1 MPVLDGNFEAFVT
14 NLGKYNEGELV
25 GEWVQFPTTEE
36 EMKKVFERIGIG
48 SKDEFGQV
56 YEEWFI
62 TDYECPLHGVYDMLG
77 EYENLDK
84 LNYLAARIDELDKWE
99 QEKLVAVMEGGCD
112 EVSDIDDLINLTF
125 NLDAYDFIPN
135 IHDESDLGY
144 YYVHEA
150 GIYSEKELGPLAN
163 YIDYERFGRDVAMD
177 ESGRF
182 TDDGYIR
189 STGDSWDRQFDGSLE
204 DIPDEYRIT
213 GCGDAMEREETI
225 TVLMVEPGKLPY
237 VKDIGSGLA
246 SLQHE
251 VGGRIEALYPFEEP
265 VAIVCNEEGKMN
277 GLPLNRAL
285 RDNDGEIY
293 DIIAGNFM
301 VVGLTDD
308 NFGSLSPELQRQVK
322 AVFRMPEQ
330 FAKIGD
336 RIVAIPMISEEQ
348 QKQTVLEE
356 KSAVVNENTSGMAVD
371 GHIGTWHTVDHREI
385 DGHTFWLMEHDTF
398 GDDASC
404 IIVDERGEL
413 VLSHIYD
420 GFDENTVDLLRQE
433 VTPVEKMPDDSISIE
448 EMKQYGYKW
457 GGMLPMREAAAT
469 EVMKSCQIYRLYGDD
484 TEGLVLDAKEI
495 KEHAAKGGIFGVEK
509 MDWVAELEKQN
520 PLKAAEM
527 SLEDDY
533 GMIDGIIN
541 NGPKEDKAS
550 EKGEK
555 TSIMDRLKSSKTAQQ
570 TDKPSPHKEK
580 KSERE
585 L

>member
-1 MPVLDGNFEAFVT
+1 MPVLDGSFEAFVT

-25 GEWVQFPTTEE
+25 GEWVQFPTTED

-48 SKDEFGQV
+48 STDEFGHV
-56 YEEWFI
+56 YGEWFI

-77 EYENLDK
+77 EYESLDK
-84 LNYLAARIDELDKWE
+84 LNYLAARIDELDKWD
-99 QEKLVAVMEGGCD
+99 QEKLASIMEAGCD

-125 NLDAYDFIPN
+125 NLDTYDFLPD

-150 GIYSEKELGPLAN
+150 GIYEEKDLRPLAN
-163 YIDYERFGRDVAMD
+163 YIDYERFGRDIAMD

-189 STGDSWDRQFDGSLE
+189 STGDRWDRQFDGSLE

-213 GCGDAMEREETI
+213 GSGEAVEREETI
-225 TVLMVEPGKLPY
+225 TVLMVEPGKTPY
-237 VKDIGSGLA
+237 IKEINSGLA

-251 VGGRIEALYPFEEP
+251 VDGRIEALYPFEEP
-265 VAIVCNEEGKMN
+265 VAIICNEEGKMD

-285 RDNDGEIY
+285 RDGDSEVY

-301 VVGLTDD
+301 IVGLTED
-308 NFGSLSPELQRQVK
+308 NFGSLSPDLQRQFTAEFK
-322 AVFRMPEQ
+322 MPEQ

-356 KSAVVNENTSGMAVD
+356 KSSIVNENTSGMAVD
-371 GHIGTWHTVDHREI
+371 GHIGTWHTIDHKEI

-433 VTPVEKMPDDSISIE
+433 VMPVDRMPDDSISVE
-448 EMKQYGYKW
+448 DMKQYGYKW
-457 GGMLPMREAAAT
+457 GGMLPMREEAVA

-495 KEHAAKGGIFGVEK
+495 REHAAKGGIFGVEK
-509 MDWVAELEKQN
+509 TEWAASQERQN

-527 SLEDDY
+527 SVEDDY

-541 NGPKEDKAS
+541 NGPKEAKNQ

-555 TSIMDRLKSSKTAQQ
+555 ASIMDRLKSAKAKPPKDKTVPSKER
-570 TDKPSPHKEK
+570 KP
-580 KSERE
+580 ERD

>member
-1 MPVLDGNFEAFVT
+1 MS
-14 NLGKYNEGELV
+14 
-25 GEWVQFPTTEE
+25 EE
-36 EMKKVFERIGIG
+36 
-48 SKDEFGQV
+48 D
-56 YEEWFI
+56 
-62 TDYECPLHGVYDMLG
+62 
-77 EYENLDK
+77 
-84 LNYLAARIDELDKWE
+84 
-99 QEKLVAVMEGGCD
+99 
-112 EVSDIDDLINLTF
+112 
-125 NLDAYDFIPN
+125 
-135 IHDESDLGY
+135 
-144 YYVHEA
+144 
-150 GIYSEKELGPLAN
+150 
-163 YIDYERFGRDVAMD
+163 
-177 ESGRF
+177 
-182 TDDGYIR
+182 
-189 STGDSWDRQFDGSLE
+189 
-204 DIPDEYRIT
+204 
-213 GCGDAMEREETI
+213 
-225 TVLMVEPGKLPY
+225 TVLMVEPGKTPY
-237 VKDIGSGLA
+237 AKEINSGLA

-265 VAIVCNEEGKMN
+265 VGIICNEEGKMD

-285 RDNDGEIY
+285 RDGDGEVY

-301 VVGLTDD
+301 VVGLTED
-308 NFGSLSPELQRQVK
+308 NFGSLSPDLQRQFTAEFK
-322 AVFRMPEQ
+322 MPEQ

-356 KSAVVNENTSGMAVD
+356 KSSIVNEKTSGMAVD
-371 GHIGTWHTVDHREI
+371 GHIGTWHTIDHKEI

-433 VTPVEKMPDDSISIE
+433 VMPVDRMPDDSISVE
-448 EMKQYGYKW
+448 DMKQYGYKW
-457 GGMLPMREAAAT
+457 GGMLPMREEAAA

-495 KEHAAKGGIFGVEK
+495 REHAAKGGIFGVEK
-509 MDWVAELEKQN
+509 TEWAASQERQN

-527 SLEDDY
+527 SVEDDY

-541 NGPKEDKAS
+541 NGPKEAKNQ

-555 TSIMDRLKSSKTAQQ
+555 ASIMDRLKSAKAEPPKDKTVPSKER
-570 TDKPSPHKEK
+570 KP
-580 KSERE
+580 ERD